1 MHLLGVDFLKKSG
14 TLLQFV
20 SNSLDPDQAH
30 HPDRPDLDSNCLKKV
45 VTSKERA
52 GEESIF
58 EKKMKIQIVAI
69 YMVDVQTGI
78 NVINLLS
85 RMLNSIEYGIYP
97 AHNVKMQQLLAF

>member
-1 MHLLGVDFLKKSG
+1 M
-14 TLLQFV
+14 

-30 HPDRPDLDSNCLKKV
+30 HSARPDLDPNCLQNQQTAKV
-45 VTSKERA
+45 ATSKERA

-69 YMVDVQTGI
+69 SIVDVQTDI

-85 RMLNSIEYGIYP
+85 CMLNSSEYGIYP